1 MLKPEALPYLEK
13 HATLANISH
22 KGHKKIFS
30 SLFEELAEDSPS
42 LRVKAVQAL
51 LPVIAEQ
58 YQAVFTAQTE
68 KLYLDRG
75 VLKTLLDSD
84 PTAMDGVPCNSL
96 GGEHQVAEFRV
107 GEKNAPTAAIETIGS
122 QQIVAKS
129 PYMRGM
135 GKKTRKELKD
145 LYNFARKDP
154 RAKMAKR
161 LFQHSI
167 AAGRQN
173 HVRKLQEK
181 QAKKIKA
188 ALSRKKI
195 LERCRENHG
204 GPAATVKELK
214 SFLLTKTTTV
224 EKQKVCELEIY
235 YQRDNIYQE
244 VIVPDKSVFKVRRM
258 ATSGKGM
265 PVKPLPELIKNI
277 TELLDPESILQ
288 SSVPVEI
295 PMGDFCNQMAAL
307 LSQVTSIN
315 LAKRG
320 VTPDVP
326 EDEITLDE
334 GNFVAVYWLGPDG
347 RPCWYLGKISRVIA
361 GGDCQY
367 CLAEDECYGAR
378 KNIPCYEVL
387 YLTETNDEYT
397 FENPQQLQ
405 ELHTLHDLVLSKV
418 SMEVSGK
425 NLKLRSP
432 SIAVLDKILKD
443 SS

>member
-1 MLKPEALPYLEK
+1 MLKPAALPYLDK
-13 HATLANISH
+13 HTALANISH
-22 KGHKKIFS
+22 KGHKTIFS
-30 SLFEELAEDSPS
+30 SLFEELVEDSSS

-58 YQAVFTAQTE
+58 YQAVFTTQTE
-68 KLYLDRG
+68 KFYLDGG

-84 PTAMDGVPCNSL
+84 PTAMDGVPGNSL
-96 GGEHQVAEFRV
+96 GGEHQIGEFRV
-107 GEKNAPTAAIETIGS
+107 GERSAPTAAIETTGS
-122 QQIVAKS
+122 QQIIAKS
-129 PYMRGM
+129 PYLRGT
-135 GKKTRKELKD
+135 KNKTRKELKE

-167 AAGRQN
+167 TAGRQN

-195 LERCRENHG
+195 LERCKDNHG

-214 SFLLTKTTTV
+214 SFLLAKATTAD
-224 EKQKVCELEIY
+224 KQKVCELEIY

-244 VIVPDKSVFKVRRM
+244 VIVPDKSIFKVRRM
-258 ATSGKGM
+258 AINGKGM

-277 TELLDPESILQ
+277 TELLDPERILQ

-320 VTPDVP
+320 VTPNVP

-347 RPCWYLGKISRVIA
+347 VPCWYLGKISRVIA

-367 CLAEDECYGAR
+367 CLAEDENYGTR

-387 YLTETNDEYT
+387 YLTKTNDEYT
-397 FENPQQLQ
+397 FETPEQLQ
-405 ELHTLHDLVLSKV
+405 EMHTLHDLVLSKV
-418 SMEVSGK
+418 SMEASGK
-425 NLKLRSP
+425 NLKMKSP
-432 SIAVLDKILKD
+432 SVAVLDKILKD
-443 SS
+443 ST